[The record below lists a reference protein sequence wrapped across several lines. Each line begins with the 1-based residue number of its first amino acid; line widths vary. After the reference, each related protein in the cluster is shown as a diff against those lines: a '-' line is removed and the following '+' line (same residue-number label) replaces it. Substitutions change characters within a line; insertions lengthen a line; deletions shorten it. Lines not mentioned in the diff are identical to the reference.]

1 MTTQELLSPMRRA
14 INDFDMITPNDKIAV
29 GVSGG
34 KDSLVLLTL
43 LKAFQR
49 FSDKPFELMGITID
63 MGFAPDAYA
72 PIADYCAKLGI
83 NYRIVQTDI
92 AEIIFDVRKEKN
104 PCSLCAKMRRG
115 ALNNEIVAQGYNK
128 LALGHHRDDVV
139 ETFLLSLFYEGRL
152 NTFQP
157 KSYMS
162 RSNVTLIR
170 PMIYIDERD
179 ISGFAHGL
187 PVVHNP
193 CPANKHTQRE
203 YMKQLLKTLS
213 ADNPG
218 LTQRFANAIMHPE
231 RFNLWELPTDK
242 D

>member
-1 MTTQELLSPMRRA
+1 MTAQQLLSPMRRA
-14 INDFDMITPNDKIAV
+14 INDFDMIKAGDKIAV

-43 LKAFQR
+43 LRAFQR
-49 FSDKPFELMGITID
+49 FTDKPFDLMGITID
-63 MGFAPDAYA
+63 MGFADDTFE
-72 PIADYCAKLGI
+72 PIKQYCNELGI
-83 NYRIVQTDI
+83 AYHVVKTDI

-115 ALNNEIVAQGYNK
+115 ALNNEINAIGFNK

-139 ETFLLSLFYEGRL
+139 ETFLLSLIHEGRL

-170 PMIYIDERD
+170 PMIYLAEKD
-179 ISGFAHGL
+179 ISAFAKDM
-187 PVVHNP
+187 PVVKSP
-193 CPANKHTQRE
+193 CPANNSTERE
-203 YMKQLLKTLS
+203 SMKVLLQQLDKQY
-213 ADNPG
+213 PG
-218 LTQRFANAIMHPE
+218 VATKFANAIMHPE
-231 RFNLWELPTDK
+231 RYHLWND
-242 D
+242 